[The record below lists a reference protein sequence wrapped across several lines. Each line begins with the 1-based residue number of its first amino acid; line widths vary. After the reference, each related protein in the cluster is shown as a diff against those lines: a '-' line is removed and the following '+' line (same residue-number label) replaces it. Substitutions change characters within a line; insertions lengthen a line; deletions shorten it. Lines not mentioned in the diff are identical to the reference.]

1 MTSQQRADLL
11 LSAHQSVRPIMRI
24 DPSES
29 KEVAVEMRV
38 VGLISA
44 TKFLDDH
51 KKDEESRKAIIG
63 NVDDIELVRDRLSR
77 IIDDARGVR

>member
-1 MTSQQRADLL
+1 
-11 LSAHQSVRPIMRI
+11 MRT

-38 VGLISA
+38 VGLMSA
-44 TKFLDDH
+44 TKFLDDSQR
-51 KKDEESRKAIIG
+51 DPEALRTIQG

-77 IIDDARGVR
+77 IIDRARGVS